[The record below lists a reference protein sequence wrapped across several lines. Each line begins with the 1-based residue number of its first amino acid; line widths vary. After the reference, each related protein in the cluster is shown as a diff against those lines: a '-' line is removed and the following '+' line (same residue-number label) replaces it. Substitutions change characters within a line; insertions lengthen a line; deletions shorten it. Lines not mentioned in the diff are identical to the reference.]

1 MSGDRFYRGVIG
13 GGRRLLRA
21 LALTVRADGQ
31 QHVPV
36 SGPVVLASNHVSF
49 PDFVFVQAA
58 LLRQH
63 GGNDRLVR
71 FMCRHD
77 IWDTRVGWAMDR
89 MRHIPVDRAAP
100 AAAYLKAR
108 RLLGDGEI
116 VCVFPEGGISAAY
129 VVRALMPG
137 AVALARETGAALVP
151 VHVWGGQ
158 RLWGQRR
165 ALDAPFPRPQLTR
178 GRLVDV
184 RFGAPMRVPP
194 DADLRATTL
203 ELGRR
208 LQAGLE
214 ELQRLPEH
222 RPRPGE
228 WAPWYPAHLGG
239 DAVERSASFAL
250 DGMPRAAVAPE
261 WGPGHPTR
269 TSANRTTPPDE
280 RRGRGWGGATA

>member
-1 MSGDRFYRGVIG
+1 VSGDRFYRGVIG
-13 GGRRLLRA
+13 GGRGLLRA
-21 LALTVRADGQ
+21 LRLTVRSEGQ
-31 QHVPV
+31 ERVPP
-36 SGPVVLASNHVSF
+36 SGPVVLASNHASF
-49 PDFVFVQAA
+49 PDFVFVQHA
-58 LLRQH
+58 LLTQN
-63 GGNDRLVR
+63 GGGTGRLVR
-71 FMCRHD
+71 FMCRHE
-77 IWDTRVGWAMDR
+77 IWDSPVGWAMER
-89 MRHIPVDRAAP
+89 MHHIPVDREAP

-137 AVALARETGAALVP
+137 AVALAREAGAPLVP

-184 RFGAPMRVPP
+184 RFGAPMTVAP
-194 DADLRATTL
+194 DADVRQVTR
-203 ELGRR
+203 ELGHR

-222 RPRPGE
+222 QPRPGE
-228 WAPWYPAHLGG
+228 WAPWYPEHLGG
-239 DAVERSASFAL
+239 HAVERSASFAL

-261 WGPGHPTR
+261 WGPGYPTR
-269 TSANRTTPPDE
+269 ASS
-280 RRGRGWGGATA
+280 